1 MNINKIKNK
10 LSVFLLFIFAISYSQ
25 KTQYAKQYLEIIT
38 TQKGIEKKFYAENII
53 FFNYENKPVIK
64 VYTSDG
70 NVNFYDRISDE
81 LFDTVNGEPCLR
93 AVYKERKDSTKVIV
107 QVFLNK
113 QHDYGCRFVYLNGDI
128 VHFLP

>member
-1 MNINKIKNK
+1 MKTK
-10 LSVFLLFIFAISYSQ
+10 LSIILLFIFAISHSQ
-25 KTQYAKQYLEIIT
+25 ESQYAKKYSEVVT
-38 TQKGIEKKFYAENII
+38 TQKGVEKKFYTENII

-64 VYTSDG
+64 VYTSDE

-81 LFDTVNGEPCLR
+81 LLDSVDGEPCLR

-128 VHFLP
+128 VHFIP

>member
-1 MNINKIKNK
+1 MKKILTIYFFI
-10 LSVFLLFIFAISYSQ
+10 LSSIVYCQ
-25 KTQYAKQYLEIIT
+25 KTQYAKQYLEVIT
-38 TQKGIEKKFYAENII
+38 TQKGVEKKFYAENII

-64 VYTSDG
+64 VYASDG
-70 NVNFYDRISDE
+70 NANFYDRISDE
-81 LFDTVNGEPCLR
+81 LFDSVDGEPCLR

>member
-1 MNINKIKNK
+1 MKRIY
-10 LSVFLLFIFAISYSQ
+10 LLLFLVSSIVFCQES
-25 KTQYAKQYLEIIT
+25 QYAKKYSEVVT
-38 TQKGIEKKFYAENII
+38 TQKGVEKKFYTENII

-64 VYTSDG
+64 VYTSDE

-81 LFDTVNGEPCLR
+81 LLDSVDGEPCLR

-128 VHFLP
+128 VHFIP

>member
-1 MNINKIKNK
+1 MKKN
-10 LSVFLLFIFAISYSQ
+10 LSIIFFIVSSIVYCQ
-25 KTQYAKQYLEIIT
+25 ETQYAKKYLEVVT

-64 VYTSDG
+64 VYASDG

-81 LFDTVNGEPCLR
+81 LLDTVDEEPCLR

-107 QVFLNK
+107 QIFLNK

-128 VHFLP
+128 VRFLP